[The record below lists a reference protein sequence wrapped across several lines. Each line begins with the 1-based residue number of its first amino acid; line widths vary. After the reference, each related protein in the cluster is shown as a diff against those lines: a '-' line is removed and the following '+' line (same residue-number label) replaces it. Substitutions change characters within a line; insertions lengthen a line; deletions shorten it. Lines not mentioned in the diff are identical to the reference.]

1 MILPTACSIKQDE
14 TNTDSVSN
22 IFNNTYSNKEIDNI
36 SNGDKSDI
44 SENSELELRY
54 TIEEFI
60 EAIKNNDANI
70 LKRNLSPSGLVVIRN
85 FSSGNGTRGK
95 NIRNL
100 FLRAEIP
107 TNLSFEVKGELPI
120 VLHELFKKSQQTDF
134 NYFLIEKIS
143 DCNFIFEDGNGK
155 DIIGPATDEIRD
167 ICGELVGSIDS
178 DNQYIP
184 KIYILGE
191 KEIVLTESMLIADT
205 PVGEWAVFENID
217 SNFYLRAIIDLR

>member
-100 FLRAEIP
+100 FLSAEIP
-107 TNLSFEVKGELPI
+107 TNLSFEFKGELPI

-134 NYFLIEKIS
+134 NDFLIEKIS